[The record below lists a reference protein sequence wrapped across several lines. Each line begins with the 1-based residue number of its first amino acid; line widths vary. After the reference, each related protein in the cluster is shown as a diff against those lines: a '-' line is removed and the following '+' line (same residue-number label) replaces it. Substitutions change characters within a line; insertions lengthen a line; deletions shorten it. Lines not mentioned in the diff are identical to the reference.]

1 MTMNFRNVFQ
11 ILIDFFNRE
20 GEEAMKKSL
29 KNTDR
34 WEHIMRS
41 SGKSKS
47 KVLNLE
53 KDLLLTREDMIYMNK
68 VRLDADPD
76 LGKYFDFLEEIG
88 AFGGP
93 IPEKIFYDAEFEP

>member
-20 GEEAMKKSL
+20 GEEAMK
-29 KNTDR
+29 TVR
-34 WEHIMRS
+34 WENIMRS

-88 AFGGP
+88 AFEGP
-93 IPEKIFYDAEFEP
+93 IPKKIFYDAEFEL

>member
-1 MTMNFRNVFQ
+1 
-11 ILIDFFNRE
+11 
-20 GEEAMKKSL
+20 
-29 KNTDR
+29 
-34 WEHIMRS
+34 MRS

-68 VRLDADPD
+68 VRMDADPD

-88 AFGGP
+88 AFKGP
-93 IPEKIFYDAEFEP
+93 IPEKIFYDAEFEL